1 MTSTR
6 AHESF
11 DRTEEIKHSTDRSF
25 GLVFTVVFALIAAY
39 QWWHT
44 GSSWPYWAGA
54 ALVILLVSIFA
65 PATLAPLNRLWMRLA
80 LALSKIMTPVIMAV
94 LFFGSVL
101 PTGLIMRL
109 LGKDP
114 LRLRWNKESGT
125 YWVSRT
131 PEGPAPGSFRK
142 QY

>member
-1 MTSTR
+1 MSGSRT
-6 AHESF
+6 HETF
-11 DRTEEIKHSTDRSF
+11 DRSEEVKESSNRSF

-39 QWWHT
+39 QWWHARP
-44 GSSWPYWAGA
+44 SWPYWAGVA
-54 ALVILLVSIFA
+54 VAICLVSIFA

-80 LALSKIMTPVIMAV
+80 LALSKLMTPAIMAV

-101 PTGLIMRL
+101 PTGLVLRL

-114 LRLRWNKESGT
+114 LRLKWHKESDT
-125 YWVSRT
+125 YWISRT
-131 PEGPAPGSFRK
+131 PEGPAPSSFRK